1 MFFSYY
7 HIAKSC
13 MALEGMANI
22 DFCPWSRA
30 SRMWV
35 YMSADHCFRHGACLY
50 NNVHTLLHVSPFGNI
65 LPAKVN
71 DSMIIRNSMSPES
84 KGQSEFL
91 TKVMNTVTF
100 RTTLKTVRKNS
111 ENTSLKIY
119 NFSTM

>member
-1 MFFSYY
+1 MLS
-7 HIAKSC
+7 
-13 MALEGMANI
+13 L
-22 DFCPWSRA
+22 WWV
-30 SRMWV
+30 WV
-35 YMSADHCFRHGACLY
+35 YFYNHAYNLLY
-50 NNVHTLLHVSPFGNI
+50 VPLLGNV